1 MQNAMKTVIVV
12 VLAALI
18 VVIGLIVLTN
28 TRGQVPEAPT
38 ATEAPEATTVP
49 ESTEAPQDGDEA
61 PQTPDGETPQ
71 GSAASSDDLYEGA
84 LAGLTEEEIGALA
97 MAEEGV
103 QVEGAGEDGVD

>member
-49 ESTEAPQDGDEA
+49 ESTEAPQA
-61 PQTPDGETPQ
+61 PEGETPQ